1 MEVTM
6 GFLDNVMKAVGSQ
19 LDGTNQGGMMEQVLG
34 LINNPETGGLGGLID
49 QFKNKGLGDAIS
61 SWISTGEN
69 QPVSGEQITNTL
81 GTDTIQK
88 IAQQLGIPDTEV
100 SRNLAALIPQV
111 IDKLTPDGTVPE
123 GSLLEQGLGILKQKF
138 LG

>member
-1 MEVTM
+1 M

>member
-1 MEVTM
+1 M
-6 GFLDNVMKAVGSQ
+6 GFLNDMLKAVGSQ
-19 LDGTNQGGMMEQVLG
+19 LGGTNQGGMMEQVLG
-34 LINNPETGGLGGLID
+34 LINNPQTGGLGGLID
-49 QFKNKGLGDAIS
+49 KFNNQGLGDAIS

-88 IAQQLGIPDTEV
+88 IAEKLGIPDTEV

-111 IDKLTPDGTVPE
+111 IDRLTPEGTVPE

-138 LG
+138 PG